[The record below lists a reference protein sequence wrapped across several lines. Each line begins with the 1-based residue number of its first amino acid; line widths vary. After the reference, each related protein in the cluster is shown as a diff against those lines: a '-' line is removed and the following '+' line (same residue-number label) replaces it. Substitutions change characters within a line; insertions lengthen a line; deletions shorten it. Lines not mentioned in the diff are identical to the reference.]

1 MRFRSFAPW
10 LFLGVS
16 LGICCGGSTPRAQA
30 QIKAAQTPPK
40 APRKLALLIGISD
53 YEKKRAAPPAWWSL
67 NCAPDLAALKQV
79 LGERFG
85 FADKDILVLTD
96 AQATRAGIIA
106 AFEKHLI
113 AQARPGDIIE
123 FHYSGHGQQ
132 VKDDNGDELDGLD
145 ESLIPYDYISQS
157 ATDGAKTNLRDD
169 TLGELLAKL
178 KTKMQ
183 GADGKIKG
191 NITMTFDCCF
201 SGTATRGKPEHG
213 RLRERGRGWNTQLDG
228 PRPSPST
235 RGGGQ
240 PDSGSGSG
248 LFKPDGALGQ
258 GYIVF
263 SATQSDQTAKEAE
276 DEKGRA
282 MGAFTL
288 YLTQALSKAAPGTT
302 YRDIFER
309 IDLDLKSA
317 VSEQDPQIEGDIN
330 KTLFADAALPVSNY
344 VVVRAARGDS
354 LTLPVGSLHGATK
367 GSRFSIFKAGT
378 SVADEKNKIAEAEI
392 SSVAFTIST
401 ARLTEPFRG
410 KLAADA
416 FKAARAV
423 ETQHQF
429 GDTKLK
435 VLLHGEDAWAQSA
448 RAIEVLTTENV
459 TDKNYDLKISKV
471 GDELVIERKDG
482 SRVAQMPDD
491 AQAGSTLKAAL
502 LGEWRWQF
510 LTQLRNEDSAA
521 GVKIEARIVPVEVE
535 TDDQRRVQK
544 VVADIKTPFERG
556 GRLRFPEDTYVMLE
570 LRNPSRAP
578 VYVTVLDLAADG
590 SINPIFP
597 HPDAVGV
604 QENKIPADNAWHRI
618 AGPKERPFV
627 FRLGAPYGSEVFKVI
642 ATKEQ
647 SDFSAL
653 AYQKSI
659 TERGGEDLLGSLD
672 SKAAPLGA
680 LLLSATT
687 GQSTRG
693 ASFSGVPPTYWN
705 TADVVFEVLPLE

>member
-1 MRFRSFAPW
+1 MRLSSLTPC
-10 LFLGVS
+10 LLLGALLCGS
-16 LGICCGGSTPRAQA
+16 LPRIEAQP
-30 QIKAAQTPPK
+30 TT
-40 APRKLALLIGISD
+40 APRKLALLVGISD
-53 YEKKRAAPPAWWSL
+53 YEKKKAAPPAWWSL

-79 LGERFG
+79 LSERFG
-85 FADKDILVLTD
+85 FAAKDIVVLTD

-113 AQARPGDIIE
+113 AQARPGDIVE

-132 VKDDNGDELDGLD
+132 IKDDNGDEMDGLD

-157 ATDGAKTNLRDD
+157 AADGAKSNLRDD
-169 TLGELLAKL
+169 TLGDLLAKL

-183 GADGKIKG
+183 GGDGKIKG

-201 SGTATRGKPEHG
+201 SGTATRGKPAQG

-228 PRPSPST
+228 PRPEFNT
-235 RGGGQ
+235 RGSGK
-240 PDSGSGSG
+240 PDSGSG
-248 LFKPDGALGQ
+248 LFTPDGALGQ
-258 GYIVF
+258 GYIVL

-276 DEKGRA
+276 DAKGKA

-288 YLTQALSKAAPGTT
+288 FFTQALSKAGPGTT

-309 IDLDLKSA
+309 INLDLKTA
-317 VSEQDPQIEGDIN
+317 VSDQDPQIEGDIN
-330 KTLFADAALPVSNY
+330 KTLFADAALPVANY
-344 VVVRAARGDS
+344 VVVQSTRGDTV
-354 LTLPVGSLHGATK
+354 TLPLGSLHGATK
-367 GSRFSIFKAGT
+367 GSRFAIFKAGT
-378 SVADEKNKIAEAEI
+378 SVSDPKNKIADAEI
-392 SSVAFTIST
+392 TSVAFTTSI
-401 ARLTEPFRG
+401 ARLAEAFRG
-410 KLAADA
+410 KLKPED

-429 GDTKLK
+429 GDSKLK
-435 VLLHGEDAWAQSA
+435 VLIQGEGAWAESA
-448 RAIEVLTTENV
+448 KTIEVLTSENV
-459 TDKNYDLKISKV
+459 TDQNYDLKLLKV

-482 SRVAQMPDD
+482 TRVTQAPDD
-491 AQAGSTLKAAL
+491 AQAAAALKDAL

-510 LTQLRNEDSAA
+510 LTKLRNGDSAA
-521 GVKIEARIVPVEVE
+521 GVKIEARLIPVEVE

-544 VVADIKTPFERG
+544 VVSDKKVSFERG

-570 LRNPSRAP
+570 LRNPSNTP

-604 QENKIPADNAWHRI
+604 QENKIPGDNTWHRI

-627 FRLGAPYGSEVFKVI
+627 FRLGAPYGSEIFKVI
-642 ATKEQ
+642 ATREQ

-653 AYQKSI
+653 AYQKAI
-659 TERGGEDLLGSLD
+659 TERGGEDLLSSLD
-672 SKAAPLGA
+672 PNSAPLGA

-687 GQSTRG
+687 GKATRG

-705 TADVVFEVLPLE
+705 TADVAFEVLPLE